1 MIFGVVCF
9 NVKYVNFGTQNL
21 RSSNVKVIFQ
31 RPSCD
36 VPYSGGLLAS
46 GFIAGTAQCPC
57 GCIYNMEDIL
67 RGLVKEVSL
76 QRIYIIL
83 DFVTRMCYKQTAALL
98 TYDPSDRTAHAIIK

>member
-67 RGLVKEVSL
+67 RGLVKEARFKIRRL
-76 QRIYIIL
+76 AQRVRHL
-83 DFVTRMCYKQTAALL
+83 KKVMTVL
-98 TYDPSDRTAHAIIK
+98 TAHTRLVN